1 MQKKSWNIS
10 RKDGDS
16 GWAAV
21 MEEGIPLDGYP
32 SLDELYAA
40 AEEKKIPRQALSSG
54 KILEKELARARS
66 FPGEFFSFP
75 IIRPDGFDVRLSVSN
90 DKLRAFLYVRKAADA
105 PHTLDFKL
113 IASVLNSS
121 KIRFADPDLLKER
134 LFQFR
139 DSDEMELVDLPVAEG
154 IPPSKGISAGL
165 RENVKWLE
173 GAEFAAIRRRIS
185 VWAENHIA
193 EYGNL
198 FRTPPEI
205 SSPGLKIG
213 FVVQGDLAL
222 EFVCGEPGK
231 PGVDIYGAAIPGLSG
246 DAPVIHTDE
255 TLSVEPEGIRA
266 GQHGAFLLE
275 DSGNALFA
283 RILPYC
289 DAYAELQPSADRMEL
304 FLTLCPA
311 AGAGEP
317 LTEERVRAAFSGQ
330 TAAAVQEFDR
340 ARIQALIRE
349 AETAG
354 RECKTRIAQ
363 GTPAVPPGSPLVVW
377 DASGPGGIVRKGGK
391 ILAYR
396 VMEAGANGRDVLG
409 NPIPFTGKEAVPV
422 PQPGFFVEKREED
435 GWWCFYAAVSGE
447 IIRNGEEISVS
458 DRREFLRDVGPDDPS
473 ECFPGAVV
481 IRGNVQK
488 GATVKAE
495 GVLTLNGNADASIL
509 SSEDSV
515 VVKGGIKGEKLG
527 TVWARNGIDI
537 GFAEN
542 ARLLAGG
549 DVRVEKY
556 CFRCAVKTNGR
567 FSVGGIP
574 GILTGGTVR
583 ARYGVE
589 AVQLGTARKLRT
601 VVSFGQNY
609 IVGEQVEFAEQDFAK
624 VMEEL
629 AGTEKKL
636 RALAGGDDDPVV
648 RSLRQKK
655 LSLMKQ
661 KERLAM
667 RIFTLKEC
675 FGGHAVSK
683 VLVHGDVWPGVILE
697 SHGRYFEVN
706 EKMTGV
712 YFFFDPSPG
721 IIRWAPLENSGS
733 GNDTGR

>member
-139 DSDEMELVDLPVAEG
+139 DSDEMELVDLPVAQG

-231 PGVDIYGAAIPGLSG
+231 PGVDIYGAAIPGLSE
-246 DAPVIHTDE
+246 DVPVIHTDE

-422 PQPGFFVEKREED
+422 PSKPGIVVGLVKELVGTHINLIMAFFHDIAQQFHGRTDHFSQIRPRTTGKDRPFLFFIVKKRN
-435 GWWCFYAAVSGE
+435 AAGAAFKGRNCTSERDRSGTHAKSPQNMKKSLAAMAWE
-447 IIRNGEEISVS
+447 TGGNGRDSLYCVCS
-458 DRREFLRDVGPDDPS
+458 SSEFL
-473 ECFPGAVV
+473 
-481 IRGNVQK
+481 
-488 GATVKAE
+488 
-495 GVLTLNGNADASIL
+495 
-509 SSEDSV
+509 SS
-515 VVKGGIKGEKLG
+515 GLLHEKWFL
-527 TVWARNGIDI
+527 
-537 GFAEN
+537 
-542 ARLLAGG
+542 
-549 DVRVEKY
+549 
-556 CFRCAVKTNGR
+556 
-567 FSVGGIP
+567 P
-574 GILTGGTVR
+574 
-583 ARYGVE
+583 
-589 AVQLGTARKLRT
+589 
-601 VVSFGQNY
+601 QN
-609 IVGEQVEFAEQDFAK
+609 I
-624 VMEEL
+624 
-629 AGTEKKL
+629 
-636 RALAGGDDDPVV
+636 
-648 RSLRQKK
+648 
-655 LSLMKQ
+655 
-661 KERLAM
+661 
-667 RIFTLKEC
+667 
-675 FGGHAVSK
+675 HAV
-683 VLVHGDVWPGVILE
+683 
-697 SHGRYFEVN
+697 
-706 EKMTGV
+706 
-712 YFFFDPSPG
+712 PS
-721 IIRWAPLENSGS
+721 
-733 GNDTGR
+733 